1 MSRVKIQQKSI
12 FEIAYETIHA
22 KENSCNVIIP
32 HICNNVN
39 VFGAGFCDQIN
50 REFPSVKTNY
60 HLLGKNFLIKNPG
73 YVQFN
78 DIDRE
83 PSTNKRLI
91 IASMIAQNGL
101 KNKQNNRPLNYAY
114 LVKSMVLVKKF
125 ILQNFNSENK
135 VIIYFPK
142 SSGISTGA
150 NWKFIEYLIEDIWKD
165 ISVIVYDR
173 FK

>member
-1 MSRVKIQQKSI
+1 MSRVKVQQKSI
-12 FEIAYETIHA
+12 FQIAYETIQA
-22 KENSCNVIIP
+22 KENSSNVIIP
-32 HICNNVN
+32 HICNNAN
-39 VFGAGFCDQIN
+39 IFATGFYDQIN

-78 DIDRE
+78 DVDRE
-83 PSTNKRLI
+83 PKNNKRLI

-101 KNKQNNRPLNYAY
+101 KSRQNKRPLNYAY

-142 SSGISTGA
+142 SSGVSTGA
-150 NWKFIEYLIEDIWKD
+150 NWKFIDCLIEDIWND
-165 ISVIVYDR
+165 ISVVVYDR
-173 FK
+173 IK